1 MKKRD
6 ACHKILIYG
15 VKKYN
20 LLRNNCF
27 DTTDFQRKCLQN
39 LQDPGEYARR
49 TQKMKQK
56 SDTGVTF
63 SEVQK
68 FRQRSLWILLV
79 IMDLL
84 ALIFFGYGMF
94 KQLIIG
100 QAWGSR
106 PLPDLALAI
115 VGSFFLL
122 LLAVITYIFYTLKL
136 VTEVRNDGL
145 SIRFF
150 PLTHRLIP
158 YAYIKT
164 CEARSYLPY
173 EGEPST

>member
-1 MKKRD
+1 
-6 ACHKILIYG
+6 
-15 VKKYN
+15 
-20 LLRNNCF
+20 
-27 DTTDFQRKCLQN
+27 
-39 LQDPGEYARR
+39 
-49 TQKMKQK
+49 MKQK
-56 SDTGVTF
+56 NDTGVTF

-136 VTEVRNDGL
+136 VTEVRNDGF

-164 CEARSYLPY
+164 CEARSYLPIREY
-173 EGEPST
+173 GGWGIRYGRKGKAYTVSGNLGVQLELIHEKPLLIGSQRHEELAKAIQMKMS